1 MMMAGHQIRG
11 IIAVCVILAM
21 IPLVFFMTE
30 MPRKVKVPILST
42 SYPRT
47 LVVEVAGS
55 DRASGIY
62 FLGPETSTRQLF
74 SLIGLTETYGTDEI
88 KIKNGL
94 RMRLTPHGHVAIEQM
109 EAAKRLALGLPL
121 DINLADVHELALIP
135 GVGDLLA
142 SQIVEYRE
150 RNGRFKNIDQLME
163 MRGIKEK
170 KLSRLRQYLYV
181 DESDL

>member
-1 MMMAGHQIRG
+1 MMIAGHQIRG

-21 IPLVFFMTE
+21 VPLVFFMTE
-30 MPRKVKVPILST
+30 MPRKLKVPILST
-42 SYPRT
+42 SDPQT

-62 FLGPETSTRQLF
+62 FFGPETSSRQLF
-74 SLIGLTETYGTDEI
+74 SLIGLIPTHDTDEI
-88 KIKNGL
+88 KIKNGSRL
-94 RMRLTPHGHVAIEQM
+94 RFTPHGHIVTEQM
-109 EAAKRLALGLPL
+109 DAAKRLALGLPL
-121 DINLADVHELALIP
+121 DINLADVYEFALIP
-135 GVGDLLA
+135 GVGDVLA
-142 SQIVEYRE
+142 AQIVEYRE
-150 RNGRFKNIDQLME
+150 RNGRFNNIDQLME